1 VLFAVALALL
11 PAGAGAEP
19 PLCRARRVL
28 EPTEVFVGQPVLQR
42 VLIERRHDVT
52 DVRWEVSPSYP
63 ALRDEWIPTRTLPG
77 SGEGT
82 KLQDERRVLF
92 PARAGTLALPPARLV
107 CESAERVERIDVAA
121 TFVVAKEPPV
131 AGRPPAWTGL
141 IGPVEVRLRVAPD
154 RITLGESATISI
166 VVQGETNVWVAET
179 PLRGAFAIDEAEL
192 FERPAELARDT
203 GRSLVLRRY
212 FGFDLVPRRAG
223 TLTVP
228 EVRLPYFDTERGR
241 YEEARAPAVAI
252 TVAATSA
259 AGKADDPPARAPAPR
274 PAAPDRGFPW
284 VLMLAAAGALGA
296 AAWAWRR
303 RGRRAGGPLAGA
315 PLDALRA
322 TLGEGDAERAAA
334 AATRALREA
343 LEPALSGARS
353 RAAEELAAAAAT
365 GDAET
370 RERVALLARLEAAR
384 FGGGSDE
391 TLLALAGEAEAR
403 LRGR

>member
-1 VLFAVALALL
+1 
-11 PAGAGAEP
+11 
-19 PLCRARRVL
+19 
-28 EPTEVFVGQPVLQR
+28 
-42 VLIERRHDVT
+42 
-52 DVRWEVSPSYP
+52 
-63 ALRDEWIPTRTLPG
+63 
-77 SGEGT
+77 
-82 KLQDERRVLF
+82 
-92 PARAGTLALPPARLV
+92 
-107 CESAERVERIDVAA
+107 
-121 TFVVAKEPPV
+121 
-131 AGRPPAWTGL
+131 
-141 IGPVEVRLRVAPD
+141 
-154 RITLGESATISI
+154 
-166 VVQGETNVWVAET
+166 
-179 PLRGAFAIDEAEL
+179 
-192 FERPAELARDT
+192 
-203 GRSLVLRRY
+203 
-212 FGFDLVPRRAG
+212 
-223 TLTVP
+223 
-228 EVRLPYFDTERGR
+228 
-241 YEEARAPAVAI
+241 
-252 TVAATSA
+252 
-259 AGKADDPPARAPAPR
+259 
-274 PAAPDRGFPW
+274 
-284 VLMLAAAGALGA
+284 MLAAAGALGA